1 MVLHLLIHMD
11 AVSICCQKER
21 WEEFESA
28 GFEAAS
34 TFCVS
39 PSAVSEILS
48 RLLVI
53 VKDVCQLCILQSVIL
68 SFSNRKQ
75 HHKRI
80 QFFLCRTSTLTS
92 LIYFINITSRFF
104 SSQNRILL

>member
-1 MVLHLLIHMD
+1 MQLASVVPI
-11 AVSICCQKER
+11 IKK
-21 WEEFESA
+21 EFETA

-39 PSAVSEILS
+39 PSAVNEILS

-68 SFSNRKQ
+68 RFSTR
-75 HHKRI
+75 
-80 QFFLCRTSTLTS
+80 
-92 LIYFINITSRFF
+92 
-104 SSQNRILL
+104 SSAIKDYN

>member
-1 MVLHLLIHMD
+1 MD
-11 AVSICCQKER
+11 AVSICCPDHKKRWKE
-21 WEEFESA
+21 FSTA

-53 VKDVCQLCILQSVIL
+53 VKDVCQLRVLQSVIL
-68 SFSNRKQ
+68 SFSTGSNTIKDY
-75 HHKRI
+75 
-80 QFFLCRTSTLTS
+80 
-92 LIYFINITSRFF
+92 IYS
-104 SSQNRILL
+104 

>member
-1 MVLHLLIHMD
+1 MD
-11 AVSICCQKER
+11 AVSICCPVHKER
-21 WEEFESA
+21 WKEFETA

-53 VKDVCQLCILQSVIL
+53 VKDVCQLCVLQSIIL
-68 SFSNRKQ
+68 SFSTRSSTIKDD
-75 HHKRI
+75 
-80 QFFLCRTSTLTS
+80 TSS
-92 LIYFINITSRFF
+92 
-104 SSQNRILL
+104 